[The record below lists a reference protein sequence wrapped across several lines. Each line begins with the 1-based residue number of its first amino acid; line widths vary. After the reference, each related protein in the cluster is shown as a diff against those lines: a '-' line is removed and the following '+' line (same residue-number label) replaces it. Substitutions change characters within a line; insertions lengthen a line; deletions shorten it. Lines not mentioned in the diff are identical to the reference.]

1 MTGRHAGTCEADTL
15 PAKTAPGTRASRAAG
30 LPCESLWFALA
41 FVLIYATLATLL
53 FRHAPLLFSDLD
65 RAFDADLGSWTIDL
79 ARPQGP
85 HVRTR
90 IHPLAVLLLNPL
102 GSAIRAVLRAS
113 NVGLAARLAAQLL
126 CAVAGGLA
134 VGAFRALLA
143 RLDLSAPRARL
154 WTLLFATSA
163 TQVVFSS
170 LPESYAFSALSLLT
184 VFVVAAGRRP
194 AGWARLAAGVFAFGL
209 TITNLVGVAL
219 ARASDLDWRRGWRSL
234 RTCAAHA
241 VAVLLAASAL
251 SLVQR
256 AVYPTAALF
265 FVPQGAVQSYAT
277 AYLFVPETALEAAD
291 RFAGVVS
298 HVGFACLAAPELQIL
313 DPQTPRVVA
322 RFADIAF
329 LTPTPVSAVHWL
341 LWSFVLFH
349 AVRGT
354 VSRGPDGATAGDD
367 RSRRVVGALWLWLGF
382 VVALHYAFGT
392 WLFLYSGHWVFAL
405 VAVAAWGIEARPRPA
420 RRTATALL
428 VVLVALQVAAQV
440 GLVARLLAVFSGA
453 RPVADG

>member
-1 MTGRHAGTCEADTL
+1 MSRRHTDMSGTDTL
-15 PAKTAPGTRASRAAG
+15 PAKAAPGTHASRAARLG
-30 LPCESLWFALA
+30 CESLWFALA
-41 FVLIYATLATLL
+41 FALIYAALAALL
-53 FRHAPLLFSDLD
+53 FRQAPFLFTDLD

-85 HVRTR
+85 HLRTR
-90 IHPLAVLLLNPL
+90 IHPLSVLLLNPL

-143 RLDLSAPRARL
+143 RLDVSAPRARL

-194 AGWARLAAGVFAFGL
+194 AWWARLATGVFAFGV
-209 TITNLVGVAL
+209 TITNLVAVAL
-219 ARASDLDWRRGWRSL
+219 ARASDLDWRRARHSL
-234 RTCAAHA
+234 RTCAAHV
-241 VAVLLAASAL
+241 VAVLLTAAAL

-265 FVPQGAVQSYAT
+265 FVPEGAVPYA
-277 AYLFVPETALEAAD
+277 AYLFVPETTLEAVD
-291 RFAGVVS
+291 RFAAVVS
-298 HVGFACLAAPELQIL
+298 HVGFAGLAAPELQIL
-313 DPQTPRVVA
+313 DRQTPRAVV
-322 RFADIAF
+322 RFADVAI

-341 LWSFVLFH
+341 LWAFVLFH

-354 VSRGPDGATAGDD
+354 VSRGADGATAVDD
-367 RSRRVVGALWLWLGF
+367 RSRGVVGTLWLWLGF
-382 VVALHYAFGT
+382 VVALHFVFGE

-405 VAVAAWGIEARPRPA
+405 VAVAARGIEARPRPA
-420 RRTATALL
+420 RRTATVLL
-428 VVLVALQVAAQV
+428 VVLVALQVAAQA
-440 GLVARLLAVFSGA
+440 GLVTQLLAVFSGA
-453 RPVADG
+453 RPAG